1 MHQIDYVNQ
10 AYSFICWRTQWKF
23 AFDNEKQFEMG
34 GIRDRSNRK
43 RSGKWIKVTE
53 YLKSQNA
60 TVWYECKVTC
70 EQIII
75 FCACVIESQSIV
87 PYFTPVWIMMGKI
100 SLLFRASLSIQFFI
114 KKTMAETIHCL
125 WNYGFVLIW
134 FALIMLKLCC
144 RFSYEWFIMQGSPG
158 YSYTCNS
165 GVLF

>member
-1 MHQIDYVNQ
+1 MHQIDYVYQ

-23 AFDNEKQFEMG
+23 AFGNEKQFEMG

-75 FCACVIESQSIV
+75 FCACVIESVYCTLFYPSLDYDGQDFLTV
-87 PYFTPVWIMMGKI
+87 PCFIKHPVLHKENNGGNDTLPLELWLCFNIICPYNVKT
-100 SLLFRASLSIQFFI
+100 LLSI
-114 KKTMAETIHCL
+114 
-125 WNYGFVLIW
+125 LIW
-134 FALIMLKLCC
+134 MVYNARFTWLLIYM
-144 RFSYEWFIMQGSPG
+144 
-158 YSYTCNS
+158 
-165 GVLF
+165 

>member
-1 MHQIDYVNQ
+1 MHQIDYVYQ

-23 AFDNEKQFEMG
+23 AFDNEQQFEMG

-114 KKTMAETIHCL
+114 KKTMAGNDTLPLKL
-125 WNYGFVLIW
+125 WLCFNIICPYNVKTLLSILIW
-134 FALIMLKLCC
+134 MVYNARSTWLLIYM
-144 RFSYEWFIMQGSPG
+144 
-158 YSYTCNS
+158 
-165 GVLF
+165 